1 MKTMLLFQE
10 AADNSLAYPADAIQS
25 INVGANAIVI
35 TFLTATTGEDV
46 LTLTTSGDEWEGLKK
61 LCQAIAS
68 ANMAKGSKIVIGGYD
83 LKNYAKKG
91 ENVTWTPLKSN
102 NYGAG
107 KYAYWMVELTT
118 FSVKSNLK

>member
-35 TFLTATTGEDV
+35 TFLTAASGEDV

-68 ANMAKGSKIVIGGYD
+68 ANMTNTSGGALVVYD
-83 LKNYAKKG
+83 KVG
-91 ENVTWTPLKSN
+91 GIDVTGIST
-102 NYGAG
+102 AV
-107 KYAYWMVELTT
+107 AVA
-118 FSVKSNLK
+118 

>member
-35 TFLTATTGEDV
+35 TFLTATAGEDV

-61 LCQAIAS
+61 LCVAI
-68 ANMAKGSKIVIGGYD
+68 
-83 LKNYAKKG
+83 
-91 ENVTWTPLKSN
+91 SN
-102 NYGAG
+102 G
-107 KYAYWMVELTT
+107 
-118 FSVKSNLK
+118 SVKPGPVVIYDKVGGVDVTGISTAVAVA

>member
-35 TFLTATTGEDV
+35 TFLTATAGEDV

-68 ANMAKGSKIVIGGYD
+68 ANMANTSGGALVVYD
-83 LKNYAKKG
+83 KVG
-91 ENVTWTPLKSN
+91 GVDVTGIST
-102 NYGAG
+102 AV
-107 KYAYWMVELTT
+107 AVA
-118 FSVKSNLK
+118 

>member
-35 TFLTATTGEDV
+35 TFLTATGGEDV

-61 LCQAIAS
+61 LCQAIAGVNGVTNS
-68 ANMAKGSKIVIGGYD
+68 GALVVYDKVGGVD
-83 LKNYAKKG
+83 
-91 ENVTWTPLKSN
+91 VTGIST
-102 NYGAG
+102 AV
-107 KYAYWMVELTT
+107 AVA
-118 FSVKSNLK
+118 